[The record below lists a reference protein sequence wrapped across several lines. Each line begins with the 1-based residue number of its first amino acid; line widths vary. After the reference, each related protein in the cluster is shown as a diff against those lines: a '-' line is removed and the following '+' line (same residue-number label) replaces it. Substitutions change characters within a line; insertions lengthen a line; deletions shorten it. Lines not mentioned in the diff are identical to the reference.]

1 MTPAPHHLRRRGA
14 AAHRLGHHRGPELEP
29 TGQPD
34 DAVEQD
40 STVGTAAAAR
50 LGRKRRGR
58 AELDM
63 RTLLN
68 GAALRVALVARIKG
82 TVNSR
87 ETRRSA
93 GHGTARMDT

>member
-1 MTPAPHHLRRRGA
+1 MAIIRHACALMHQHRPAWMAG
-14 AAHRLGHHRGPELEP
+14 GWEP
-29 TGQPD
+29 I
-34 DAVEQD
+34 
-40 STVGTAAAAR
+40 TVGTAAAAR

-58 AELDM
+58 AELNM

-93 GHGTARMDT
+93 GHGSARMDT